1 MAKYLFL
8 ITGAAGSGKSTL
20 ATKIQNLSKTYLD
33 RPVMDICEAD
43 DFWYILG
50 KGEYAFDPKMLWR
63 AHRWCQ
69 GEAEKHMQKGESIIV
84 SNTSLTPKDRKPY
97 FDLADKH
104 GYVKVIVPSLILFS
118 MTFLLFSLAKSIVLI
133 IAAAVVAALGYGMAQ
148 PSIQA
153 LCMKMVPRDRSG
165 VGANTMF
172 FMQDIGQFL
181 GPTIAGA
188 VVDMFLRS
196 GMTDVNAYAS
206 SYRFMMIP
214 LIAAA
219 VIAFLLRNV
228 YKKNIKN
235 SK

>member
-1 MAKYLFL
+1 MDSSKYLFL

-69 GEAEKHMQKGESIIV
+69 GEAENHMQKGESIIV

-104 GYVKVIVPSLILFS
+104 GYDVVFIHQTGKFQNLHKVPDDAVERMRSRYVPPTDWEVERILSFYEMEEGLATLLEDVGVK
-118 MTFLLFSLAKSIVLI
+118 
-133 IAAAVVAALGYGMAQ
+133 YE
-148 PSIQA
+148 
-153 LCMKMVPRDRSG
+153 
-165 VGANTMF
+165 
-172 FMQDIGQFL
+172 
-181 GPTIAGA
+181 
-188 VVDMFLRS
+188 
-196 GMTDVNAYAS
+196 Y
-206 SYRFMMIP
+206 
-214 LIAAA
+214 
-219 VIAFLLRNV
+219 
-228 YKKNIKN
+228 
-235 SK
+235 